1 MTLRAVI
8 DAGEPVAVAA
18 VTAIRDGDVAA
29 LEKLV
34 RERPGLAT
42 ARIERDGVGRTVL
55 HVVTDWPGH
64 FANGAA
70 SVAALVAAGADVNAP
85 VTGPHAET
93 PLHWAASS
101 NDVEVLDALLDAGA
115 DIEAPGAIV
124 AGGSPL
130 RDATAFG
137 QWSAARRLVERGAQ
151 TTSFDAAALGL
162 IDRLQADFAQT
173 MPAQEELN
181 AAFWAACHGGQ
192 RETAEY
198 LLARGAEL
206 NFIPE
211 WEELTPVDAAARS
224 GATDVLRWLRA
235 HRARSA
241 VELRQEGRGK
251 RP

>member
-1 MTLRAVI
+1 MRFRAVI

-29 LEKLV
+29 LEELL

-42 ARIERDGVGRTVL
+42 AWMKRDGVGRTFL

-64 FANGAA
+64 FTNGAA

-115 DIEAPGAIV
+115 DIEAPGAII

-162 IDRLQADFAQT
+162 IDRLQGDFAQT
-173 MPAQEELN
+173 RPAQELN

-192 RETAEY
+192 RQTAEY
-198 LLARGAEL
+198 FLTRGAKL

-241 VELRQEGRGK
+241 VELRQYG
-251 RP
+251 